1 VSVWAVIVAA
11 GEGQRLGLNRPKA
24 FAPLGQRVLLAESVE
39 RLEESGWIDGI
50 VIVVP
55 DGWEEPG
62 ILLAEELGAAKVTAV
77 VAGGDTRAASVRAG
91 VGEVPADADVILVHD
106 AARPLVS
113 EEVVG
118 RVLTALNDGWEG
130 AVPGLEPADTV
141 KRVARGGVEE
151 TLPRERLRLVQ
162 TPQAFLAD
170 ALRDALASSGDAS
183 DCSAMVEARG
193 GRIAV
198 VDGDRRLLKVTD
210 GEDLAL
216 VSTWLGVAP
225 ALPILEDDLDEDD
238 LDEGDEE

>member
-1 VSVWAVIVAA
+1 MSVWAVIVAA

-113 EEVVG
+113 ELMYAKQMDE
-118 RVLTALNDGWEG
+118 
-130 AVPGLEPADTV
+130 
-141 KRVARGGVEE
+141 EE
-151 TLPRERLRLVQ
+151 TAEWLDGV
-162 TPQAFLAD
+162 LAD
-170 ALRDALASSGDAS
+170 ADKPKKPRVKATA
-183 DCSAMVEARG
+183 
-193 GRIAV
+193 
-198 VDGDRRLLKVTD
+198 
-210 GEDLAL
+210 
-216 VSTWLGVAP
+216 
-225 ALPILEDDLDEDD
+225 
-238 LDEGDEE
+238 